1 MQTSNKILIFEKDVV
16 MNTNYN
22 NIFILYF
29 VSLICQGG
37 VSAKE
42 FLSERTV
49 EVMDS
54 SVWFSPIRKIAQDGS
69 MIVRISRKTTAMPL
83 FYPKLVSIFEFID
96 KEDSTFYTLEQ
107 LAKNPRLVPR
117 PKFRQNVKKFPR
129 YETSIVEEEKVVNLE
144 NRLRELE
151 EKLLEVQAKPVHR
164 ANDDELKAFIL
175 EGNEHLS
182 SEERLEY
189 LSRVI
194 SEAKQKTDAESAI
207 FVKQAEVKIPEIP
220 SFENHSLNPDFLSIP
235 LPPTLEESDKRFPAQ
250 PYNSRLAKSSLRFK
264 ASVPTSQGTERPA
277 QASEF
282 YLTTQTLQDL
292 LSDLNLDS
300 ALAGEVRSVAEL
312 WADAEKGSSTN
323 PEIALGVKS
332 ILLQAK
338 VGKARTDSLGKAQL
352 DDVSPDDQYFLIG
365 IDKDDQTGV
374 ITIWSKH
381 VEVGPGENMVEL
393 TANDVI
399 YHR

>member
-1 MQTSNKILIFEKDVV
+1 MFDKNVV

-22 NIFILYF
+22 KTLIIYF
-29 VSLICQGG
+29 ASLFCQGII
-37 VSAKE
+37 SAKD
-42 FLSERTV
+42 FLNERTV

-54 SVWFSPIRKIAQDGS
+54 SSWFSPIRNIAEDGS
-69 MIVRISRKTTAMPL
+69 MIIRISKQTTAIPL
-83 FYPKLVSIFEFID
+83 FYPKLVSIFDFID
-96 KEDSTFYTLEQ
+96 KENSTFYTLEQ

-117 PKFRQNVKKFPR
+117 PKFHLNVEKSLR
-129 YETSIVEEEKVVNLE
+129 YETSILEDKKVVNLE

-264 ASVPTSQGTERPA
+264 ASVPTPQGTERPA

-282 YLTTQTLQDL
+282 YLHRPKGPRICATLL
-292 LSDLNLDS
+292 CLYISRHS
-300 ALAGEVRSVAEL
+300 FEL
-312 WADAEKGSSTN
+312 K
-323 PEIALGVKS
+323 
-332 ILLQAK
+332 
-338 VGKARTDSLGKAQL
+338 
-352 DDVSPDDQYFLIG
+352 
-365 IDKDDQTGV
+365 
-374 ITIWSKH
+374 
-381 VEVGPGENMVEL
+381 
-393 TANDVI
+393 
-399 YHR
+399 

>member
-1 MQTSNKILIFEKDVV
+1 MFDKNVV
-16 MNTNYN
+16 MITKYN
-22 NIFILYF
+22 ESLILLF
-29 VSLICQGG
+29 ASLICHGSI
-37 VSAKE
+37 SAKE
-42 FLSERTV
+42 FLTERTL
-49 EVMDS
+49 EIMDS
-54 SVWFSPIRKIAQDGS
+54 SSWLSPIRNIADDGS
-69 MIVRISRKTTAMPL
+69 LIVRISKKTTAIPL

-96 KEDSTFYTLEQ
+96 KEDPTFYTLEQ
-107 LAKNPRLVPR
+107 LAKNPRLGPR
-117 PKFRQNVKKFPR
+117 PKFHLNVKKSPR
-129 YETSIVEEEKVVNLE
+129 YETSIVEDNKVVNLE

-151 EKLLEVQAKPVHR
+151 EKLLEIQAKPVHR
-164 ANDDELKAFIL
+164 PNDDELKAFIL
-175 EGNEHLS
+175 EGNEHLT

-194 SEAKQKTDAESAI
+194 SEAKQKTESENAI
-207 FVKQAEVKIPEIP
+207 FVKQAEIKIPEIS

-235 LPPTLEESDKRFPAQ
+235 LPPTLEESDNSFPTQ
-250 PYNSRLAKSSLRFK
+250 PYNQGLAKSSLRFK
-264 ASVPTSQGTERPA
+264 ASVPTPQGTERPA

-282 YLTTQTLQDL
+282 YLTTRNLQDL

-312 WADAEKGSSTN
+312 WADAEKGSTTN

-338 VGKARTDSLGKAQL
+338 VGKVRTDFLGKAQL
-352 DDVSPDDQYFLIG
+352 NDVSPDDKYFLIG
-365 IDKDDQTGV
+365 IDNDDQTGV

>member
-1 MQTSNKILIFEKDVV
+1 MKK
-16 MNTNYN
+16 NYN
-22 NIFILYF
+22 KALLVYF
-29 VSLICQGG
+29 VSLLFQGS
-37 VSAKE
+37 VFTKE
-42 FLSERTV
+42 FLSERSID
-49 EVMDS
+49 VMDS
-54 SVWFSPIRKIAQDGS
+54 SSWISPIRNLADDGS
-69 MIVRISRKTTAMPL
+69 MIAQISTKSTATPL
-83 FYPKLVSIFEFID
+83 FYPKIVPLFEFLD
-96 KEDSTFYTLEQ
+96 KGDPSFYTLEQ
-107 LAKNPRLVPR
+107 LSKNPRLAPR
-117 PKFRQNVKKFPR
+117 PKFRLITKEHAEASSN
-129 YETSIVEEEKVVNLE
+129 TMEEKKVLSLE

-151 EKLLEVQAKPVHR
+151 EKLLEVQTKQVHR
-164 ANDDELKAFIL
+164 PNDDELKAFIL
-175 EGNEHLS
+175 DGNEHLS
-182 SEERLEY
+182 PKQRIDY

-264 ASVPTSQGTERPA
+264 ASVPTPQGTERPA

-282 YLTTQTLQDL
+282 YLTTQTLQVL

-399 YHR
+399 YNK

>member
-1 MQTSNKILIFEKDVV
+1 MKK
-16 MNTNYN
+16 NYN
-22 NIFILYF
+22 KLLLIYF
-29 VSLICQGG
+29 VSLLFQGSVFG
-37 VSAKE
+37 KE
-42 FLSERTV
+42 FLDVRSIDV
-49 EVMDS
+49 IDS
-54 SVWFSPIRKIAQDGS
+54 SSWISPIRNLAVDGS
-69 MIVRISRKTTAMPL
+69 MIARISAKPTAIPL
-83 FYPKLVSIFEFID
+83 FYPTIVLLFEFLD
-96 KEDSTFYTLEQ
+96 KGDPAFYTLEQ
-107 LAKNPRLVPR
+107 LSKNPRLAPR
-117 PKFRQNVKKFPR
+117 PNFHPITKEHSVATFNTIEDK
-129 YETSIVEEEKVVNLE
+129 KVVNLE

-194 SEAKQKTDAESAI
+194 SEAKQKTESGSAI
-207 FVKQAEVKIPEIP
+207 FVKQAELKAPEIS
-220 SFENHSLNPDFLSIP
+220 SFENHSLNSDFLSIP
-235 LPPTLEESDKRFPAQ
+235 LPPTLEESDKRFPSQ
-250 PYNSRLAKSSLRFK
+250 SYNPRLAKSSLRFK
-264 ASVPTSQGTERPA
+264 ASVPTPQGTERPA

-282 YLTTQTLQDL
+282 YLTTRTLQDL

-312 WADAEKGSSTN
+312 WADAEKDSTTN

-399 YHR
+399 YNK

>member
-1 MQTSNKILIFEKDVV
+1 MKK
-16 MNTNYN
+16 NYN
-22 NIFILYF
+22 KALLVYF
-29 VSLICQGG
+29 VSLLFQGS
-37 VSAKE
+37 VFTKE
-42 FLSERTV
+42 FLSERSID
-49 EVMDS
+49 VMDS
-54 SVWFSPIRKIAQDGS
+54 SSWISPIRNLADDGS
-69 MIVRISRKTTAMPL
+69 MIAQISTKSTATPL
-83 FYPKLVSIFEFID
+83 FYPKIVPLFEFLD
-96 KEDSTFYTLEQ
+96 KGDPSFYTLEQ
-107 LAKNPRLVPR
+107 LSKNPRLAPR
-117 PKFRQNVKKFPR
+117 PKFRLITKEHAEASSN
-129 YETSIVEEEKVVNLE
+129 TMEEKKVLSLE

-151 EKLLEVQAKPVHR
+151 EKLLEVQTKQVHR
-164 ANDDELKAFIL
+164 PNDDELKAFIL
-175 EGNEHLS
+175 DGNEHLS
-182 SEERLEY
+182 PKQRIDY

-207 FVKQAEVKIPEIP
+207 FVKQAEVEISEIS

-250 PYNSRLAKSSLRFK
+250 PYNSRLVKSSLRFK
-264 ASVPTSQGTERPA
+264 ASVPTPQGTERPA

-312 WADAEKGSSTN
+312 WADAEKGSTTN

-352 DDVSPDDQYFLIG
+352 DDVSPDDKYFLIG